1 MLKNYKIISTRYIK
15 QNKKRTALTLV
26 GIILSLALISTIGL
40 FLKSGELSQLEGI
53 KTSNGYSF
61 HIGYRE
67 FDKDIYSKVTNN
79 PNVLKTG
86 TVKSEREITFKDIT
100 LDEVAMDKGA
110 TELFKYSIKEGRL
123 PENSTEIAVDEWGK
137 DIIKKGVKIGD
148 KVTID
153 RELYTVVGFT
163 KSESTS
169 QKAKKCKIVTFD
181 KDIKGGT
188 LFVEVKEN
196 SNFKETIKT
205 LEDLSKKENI
215 IRNEE
220 LIRYKDL
227 GSNRAL
233 IAAGALG
240 ILIVISATIIVIYN
254 SFQINVSE
262 RLKQFGLLRSIG
274 ATKKQIRTIVFR
286 EATILLLI
294 AVPIGLL
301 ISIGAIYSLNYVF
314 LLILKGN
321 TPISLV
327 YIDIKILIL
336 SSILT
341 IISVYIS
348 SFSPARFVG
357 NISPLAAISSR
368 VTIKKEN
375 IKRRKFK
382 FLKKLFNYKVVMAAK
397 NIRRNPSRCRTMILS
412 IVVSSALFITFT
424 SLVNTVFEVKNPRG
438 AYEIL
443 DIGIEKT
450 GETEEVNN
458 TKLSKDI
465 KEITE
470 EINKLQNVKNVIEE
484 YNKLNGFIEVPKDKM
499 IKGEDYLYSRK
510 KVNKEYKDIIDTSF
524 NIYDTNSINLYKDKV
539 IDGKIDLEKM
549 EKENGVI
556 LVSNGKA
563 RDPINSKSYIGK
575 MSNFT
580 VGDEISFTKDNKTY
594 KVKVLAIVKED
605 ILNREEARSN
615 LELITSNKVIENIT
629 KEDSNLDTIGVELK
643 DKESNLKT
651 TSEIKRI
658 TDRYKNYSVVDYVDM
673 NSAARSEM
681 VMIQVLVYGFILVIT
696 LISSI
701 NIINTITMNIM
712 IRRKESAMLKSI
724 GMSRKDLKKV
734 IKYEGL
740 FYGLIGGT
748 IGAVIGCILSYSL
761 FTILSDIVIM
771 KWNIPIGLSL
781 ITIVV
786 ATLISYL
793 STLLPM
799 RKLDKDNII
808 QTIREE

>member
-86 TVKSEREITFKDIT
+86 TVKSEREIPFKDIT
-100 LDEVAMDKGA
+100 LDEVSMDKGA

-443 DIGIEKT
+443 DIGIGKT

-484 YNKLNGFIEVPKDKM
+484 YNKLNGFVEVPKDKM